1 MQIYEKKIDYK
12 YNKEQLLIIFR
23 TFASSNYLIA

>member
-1 MQIYEKKIDYK
+1 MQIYEKIDYK